1 MQTKIISYEK
11 KKKTIPLKIEE
22 NQSYYEQSIC
32 HVCKNEFSAND
43 KKIL

>member
-11 KKKTIPLKIEE
+11 KTNTISLKIEE
-22 NQSYYEQSIC
+22 NQSNYEQSIC
-32 HVCKNEFSAND
+32 HVCKNEFNAND